1 MRWKTP
7 SKVAC
12 LSCLLMVQLGCRARP
27 KPKQDFPPEV
37 VPLTEL
43 AAEEL
48 PAEQGRGGAGPVNA
62 GNAESAP
69 PSLCQLGT
77 GSGFTL
83 GDPGRTSADADDAID
98 LPFGVD
104 LGGVVSAYGGFG
116 VGALVPVGKSL
127 EAQVVWVPADA
138 NRGVSV
144 ALGTVHGGGP
154 APELALNSQVLLAAI
169 PDTDAA
175 GKTLRLASVS
185 AVNLKPVVHFG
196 EELAVGRD
204 DSDAF
209 SLATVHDQ
217 TLLVWDDFDKKAKP
231 KGHSVIRGIAF
242 SPTTLDKPGQPFLIS
257 PPLLD
262 AQAPRLVARGDAFWL
277 VWAASEGIEKAPPRA
292 VPSDENAGT
301 PGDTHLVD
309 SERRYLQVVLLDG
322 AGKPLGK
329 PLNISEPTGQV
340 LAYDCSVDA
349 AGALIVAFRNE
360 AAPGVERET
369 IELARVLPD
378 GSVRR
383 RSLAGAWEP
392 GAPDLLL
399 DSGRRP
405 ALLQLLVG
413 DEAGGARLSEALS
426 EDVNPAFSNEPA
438 LARARVLGINQGR
451 MLLAQPRG
459 RALQLL
465 SATCGAAQKPEKAK

>member
-1 MRWKTP
+1 MRWKT
-7 SKVAC
+7 SGKVAC
-12 LSCLLMVQLGCRARP
+12 LSCLLMAQLGCRSRP
-27 KPKQDFPPEV
+27 KPKQDIPAEV
-37 VPLTEL
+37 QPTTEL
-43 AAEEL
+43 AVEEL
-48 PAEQGRGGAGPVNA
+48 PPEQGKGGAANA
-62 GNAESAP
+62 ANPESAP
-69 PSLCQLGT
+69 PSLCHLGA

-83 GDPGRTSADADDAID
+83 GEPGRTTADADDAVD

-104 LGGVVSAYGGFG
+104 LGGVVSAFGGFA
-116 VGALVPVGKSL
+116 VGALVPAGKSL
-127 EAQVVWVPADA
+127 EAQVVWVPAEA
-138 NRGVSV
+138 NRGVPV

-154 APELALNSQVLLAAI
+154 APELAVNSEVLLAAI

-175 GKTLRLASVS
+175 GKTLRLASVRG
-185 AVNLKPVVHFG
+185 ANLKPVVHFG

-209 SLATVHDQ
+209 SLSTVHDQ

-242 SPTTLDKPGQPFLIS
+242 NPMTLDKPGQPFLIS

-277 VWAASEGIEKAPPRA
+277 VWAASEGIEKAPQRA
-292 VPSDENAGT
+292 VLSDENLAT
-301 PGDTHLVD
+301 PEESHLVD
-309 SERRYLQVVLLDG
+309 AERRYLQVVLLDG

-329 PLNISEPTGQV
+329 PLNISEPKGQV
-340 LAYDCSVDA
+340 LTYDCAVDA

-383 RSLAGAWEP
+383 RSLPGAWEP
-392 GAPDLLL
+392 GAPELLL
-399 DSGRRP
+399 DSGHKQP
-405 ALLQLLVG
+405 LLYLLVG

-426 EDVNPAFSNEPA
+426 EDVSPAFSNEPA
-438 LARARVLGINQGR
+438 LARSRVLGINQGR

-459 RALQLL
+459 RALQLH

>member
-1 MRWKTP
+1 MRWKTS

-12 LSCLLMVQLGCRARP
+12 LSCLLLVQLGCRSRP
-27 KPKQDFPPEV
+27 KPKQDFPAEV
-37 VPLTEL
+37 VPNTEL
-43 AAEEL
+43 APEEL
-48 PAEQGRGGAGPVNA
+48 PPEQAKGGAGAANA
-62 GNAESAP
+62 KGAP

-77 GSGFTL
+77 GSGFML
-83 GDPGRTSADADDAID
+83 GEPGRTSADADDAVE

-104 LGGVVSAYGGFG
+104 LGGVMSAYGGFA

-127 EAQVVWVPADA
+127 EAQVVWVPAAA
-138 NRGVSV
+138 NRGISV
-144 ALGTVHGGGP
+144 ALGSVHGGGP
-154 APELALNSQVLLAAI
+154 APELALNSEVLLVAI

-185 AVNLKPVVHFG
+185 AANLKPVVHFG

-209 SLATVHDQ
+209 SLASVHNQ

-231 KGHSVIRGIAF
+231 KGHSVIRGISF
-242 SPTTLDKPGQPFLIS
+242 SPTTIDKPGQPFLIS
-257 PPLLD
+257 PPFLD

-292 VPSDENAGT
+292 IPSDENSAT
-301 PGDTHLVD
+301 PEETHLVD
-309 SERRYLQVVLLDG
+309 AERRYLQVVLLDG

-329 PLNISEPTGQV
+329 PLNISEPSGQV

-369 IELARVLPD
+369 IEVVRVLPD

-383 RSLAGAWEP
+383 RSLPGAWEP

-399 DSGRRP
+399 DSGRKP

-413 DEAGGARLSEALS
+413 DEAGGARLSEALT

-438 LARARVLGINQGR
+438 LARSRVLGINQGR
-451 MLLAQPRG
+451 VLLAQPRG
-459 RALQLL
+459 RALQLR
-465 SATCGAAQKPEKAK
+465 SATCGAAQKSEMAK